1 MVDKVYLS
9 CGVLILIGIC
19 ALGVLAHAN
28 TIRYVDADYFEENY
42 LQEIEVKSAKVESPS
57 VVIRVNRTE
66 FLELLNN
73 SSTTTI
79 YSQFGGFYL
88 FNEEMTI
95 AYHYDVPL
103 RYFWEQRGW

>member
-1 MVDKVYLS
+1 MIDKFYLTG
-9 CGVLILIGIC
+9 GVLMIISIC
-19 ALGVLAHAN
+19 VLGVFAYAN
-28 TIRYVDADYFEENY
+28 TIRYADADYFEENY
-42 LQEIEVKSAKVESPS
+42 LQRIEVKSGKISPN
-57 VVIRVNRTE
+57 VIVSVNRTE

-73 SSTTTI
+73 SSITTI

-88 FNEEMTI
+88 FNEEMII